1 MKTIDEEVLLGLIEA
16 WENTS
21 NYYEPNKKHD
31 KMPVEELKAIIREAP
46 AAGEDA
52 IYIRSKR
59 ILSAY
64 NEGKKEILNQL
75 QILINKETKESER
88 EMWTQHQS

>member
-1 MKTIDEEVLLGLIEA
+1 MKTIDEKVLLDLIKA

-31 KMPVEELKAIIREAP
+31 KMPVEELKAIIRGAP
-46 AAGEDA
+46 TAGEDA
-52 IYIRSKR
+52 EYIRSKR

-64 NEGKKEILNQL
+64 NKGKKEILNQL
-75 QILINKETKESER
+75 QILINKEIKETER
-88 EMWTQHQS
+88 ET